1 MKKGVFFCLS
11 VCVGAGLLMSACT
24 SSKKDGTY
32 AYTQTDVEIPANGHV
47 IPATLCIPDGS
58 SRFPAV
64 VMLHG
69 TASNRN
75 EAGDGYRKA
84 APVLA
89 EKYGIATIRIDF
101 MGNGDSKADYT
112 GYTFTSAVAD
122 AVKAAQ
128 YIGSLKN
135 IDSSRIGVMG
145 WSQGGTI
152 ALLACARHGDIFK
165 SAVTWAGAPK
175 LNDGDFF
182 TEADYKEAQK
192 NGFFV
197 MEFDW
202 RSPLNVSL
210 QWCEDVMNTDVLAEF
225 ARFTGPVL
233 AIAGT
238 QDTAVNPEWSTKI
251 KDASHNP
258 KSKTVFIE
266 GMEHTFN
273 VFSEPDF
280 ASLYIAVDETGS
292 FFADTL

>member
-24 SSKKDGTY
+24 SSKKDVTY

-47 IPATLCIPDGS
+47 IPTTLCIPDGS

-89 EKYGIATIRIDF
+89 GKYGIATIRIDF

-135 IDSSRIGVMG
+135 IDS
-145 WSQGGTI
+145 
-152 ALLACARHGDIFK
+152 
-165 SAVTWAGAPK
+165 
-175 LNDGDFF
+175 
-182 TEADYKEAQK
+182 
-192 NGFFV
+192 
-197 MEFDW
+197 
-202 RSPLNVSL
+202 
-210 QWCEDVMNTDVLAEF
+210 
-225 ARFTGPVL
+225 
-233 AIAGT
+233 
-238 QDTAVNPEWSTKI
+238 
-251 KDASHNP
+251 
-258 KSKTVFIE
+258 
-266 GMEHTFN
+266 
-273 VFSEPDF
+273 
-280 ASLYIAVDETGS
+280 
-292 FFADTL
+292 